1 LLCHPL
7 GESPSSTISKVP
19 TEIELIIPDWIRTN
33 AKWWADGITSDDEF
47 VSGIKWFIE
56 KGIIRVS

>member
-1 LLCHPL
+1 MEYVIEPDSS
-7 GESPSSTISKVP
+7 GETQN
-19 TEIELIIPDWIRTN
+19 EIPDWLRQN
-33 AKWWADGITSDDEF
+33 VKWWSDGQLSDGEF

>member
-1 LLCHPL
+1 LLCRPL
-7 GESPSSTISKVP
+7 GESTSSTISKVP

-56 KGIIRVS
+56 I